1 MTTDVNGS
9 PSRDDTPVPG
19 GPRAPSAAPWP
30 WLRTVLG
37 VGGIIALGALVR
49 HVGPHVVLAT
59 LRSALA
65 WLPALCALE
74 LLRIV
79 SETAATYFA
88 FGALARRIPRLTL
101 LRAHVLGHSMANVAP
116 APSVVSETIKATLV
130 TPHVG
135 VGAAA
140 SVAFINQ
147 AATLMSVGLFS
158 IPCGVAI
165 LALREGTGGTDA
177 TVWFWACAIHAV
189 VLVGSGLALQAA
201 TRAKGP
207 GLWLVRRFP
216 RMAERAGAF
225 RAHAIGGGWLAGR
238 TTTALLV
245 GRALQTVQLGLAARA
260 VGIDTSLLRALAAQ
274 GVNLVAAAVFVMV
287 PGGFGTTDGAF
298 ALAAGVLGTDAA
310 KATSLAL
317 LIRCMQLVWVMIA
330 SLVALAGKRRAAR
343 G

>member
-1 MTTDVNGS
+1 VKGH
-9 PSRDDTPVPG
+9 PSRDDTSVPHR
-19 GPRAPSAAPWP
+19 PRGPSATTWP
-30 WLRTVLG
+30 WFRILLG
-37 VGGIIALGALVR
+37 VGGLVALGALVDR
-49 HVGPHVVLAT
+49 VGPSVVLAT
-59 LRSALA
+59 LRGALA

-79 SETAATYFA
+79 SETAATFFA

-101 LRAHVLGHSMANVAP
+101 LRAHVLGHSMASVAP
-116 APSVVSETIKATLV
+116 APSVVSETIKATLF

-158 IPCGVAI
+158 IPCGIAI
-165 LALREGTGGTDA
+165 LALRGGTGTTGGTDA

-189 VLVGSGLALQAA
+189 VLVGSGLALQAT

-207 GLWLVRRFP
+207 GRWIVKRFP
-216 RMAERAGAF
+216 RMAAGATAF
-225 RAHAIGGGWLAGR
+225 RAHAAGGGWLAGR

-245 GRALQTVQLGLAARA
+245 GRALQTVQLGLAAQA
-260 VGIDTSLLRALAAQ
+260 VGIDASLLRALAAQ
-274 GVNLVAAAVFVMV
+274 GVNLVAAAVFVLV

-317 LIRCMQLVWVMIA
+317 LVRCMQLVWVTIA
-330 SLVALAGKRRAAR
+330 SLVALAGRRRAAR
-343 G
+343 A